1 MKEHIIKIENL
12 TRWYDMGQNIF
23 NRFNFQLDKWDFCF
37 LTGKSWVGKTTL
49 VKFLLRQLTPPHKMI
64 FYKKEDLSRYDDDE
78 VQLYRRNL
86 WVVFQDYKIVDNQ
99 TAEENILLPLNITNE
114 PIDQEHIK
122 KILEILKISDKKDT
136 LCRYLSW
143 WEKQRVS
150 IARALASN
158 PEFIIA
164 DEPTGNLDRDNTTA
178 IVDTLIELNKSGHT
192 ILFITHDQK
201 LIEYCRERY
210 DNVRVVEL

>member
-12 TRWYDMGQNIF
+12 TRWYDSSQNIF
-23 NRFNFQLDKWDFCF
+23 DGFNFQLDRKDFCF

-86 WVVFQDYKIVDNQ
+86 GVVFQDYKIVDNQ
-99 TAEENILLPLNITNE
+99 TVEENVLLPLTIWND
-114 PIDQEHIK
+114 PVDQDHIK
-122 KILEILKISDKKDT
+122 KILKLLKIEDKKDT
-136 LCRYLSW
+136 LCKYLSW

-150 IARALASN
+150 IARALASD

-178 IVDTLIELNKSGHT
+178 IADALIELNNSGHT

-201 LIEYCRERY
+201 LIEYCKSKNEEI
-210 DNVRVVEL
+210 RVVEL

>member
-12 TRWYDMGQNIF
+12 TRWYDGSENVF
-23 NRFNFQLDKWDFCF
+23 EDFNFQLDKKDFCF

-49 VKFLLRQLTPPHKMI
+49 VKFLLRQLIPPHKMI
-64 FYKKEDLSRYDDDE
+64 FYKKEDLARYTDDE

-86 WVVFQDYKIVDNQ
+86 WVVFQDYKIVENQ
-99 TAEENILLPLNITNE
+99 TVQENVLLPLQITNDPVDE
-114 PIDQEHIK
+114 PHIK
-122 KILEILKISDKKDT
+122 NILQLLKIDEKKDT
-136 LCRYLSW
+136 YCKYLSW

-150 IARALASN
+150 IARALASD

-178 IVDTLIELNKSGHT
+178 IADALIELNKSGHT

-201 LIEYCRERY
+201 LIDYCISKY
-210 DNVRVVEL
+210 DHIRKVEL